1 MEINAEKDI
10 KMFCGDC
17 AEKIKL
23 IPADS
28 VDLVVTSP
36 PYDTMRTCYN
46 NAFDLGTITTE
57 LMRVLKPG
65 GTIVWVVAD
74 ETINGSETGTSFRQ
88 ALKFMDAGFKLH
100 DTMIW
105 EKDGFTDT
113 GSLRVRYANN
123 FEYMFVFSK
132 EKPKT
137 FNPIKDRQ
145 NANYK
150 TKKTGN
156 IRQKDGSKKPMS
168 SIGKQIAQYGQ
179 RFNVWKINT
188 CKSAGKDR
196 HPAQFPLQ
204 LAKDHIYSWSNAGD
218 TVMDIFMG
226 SGTTG
231 VASVNMGRKFIGIEI
246 DKDYFEMA
254 KRRIETAERP
264 LF

>member
-1 MEINAEKDI
+1 MKDINAEKDI
-10 KMFCGDC
+10 KFFCGDC

-46 NAFDLGTITTE
+46 SSFNLDTITTE

-88 ALKFMDAGFKLH
+88 ALQFMGAGFKLH

-132 EKPKT
+132 ERPKT
-137 FNPIKDRQ
+137 FNPIKDRP

-150 TKKTGN
+150 TKKNG
-156 IRQKDGSKKPMS
+156 
-168 SIGKQIAQYGQ
+168 QY
-179 RFNVWKINT
+179 KT
-188 CKSAGKDR
+188 
-196 HPAQFPLQ
+196 
-204 LAKDHIYSWSNAGD
+204 
-218 TVMDIFMG
+218 
-226 SGTTG
+226 
-231 VASVNMGRKFIGIEI
+231 
-246 DKDYFEMA
+246 
-254 KRRIETAERP
+254 KRRK
-264 LF
+264 